1 MEVSMKM
8 IKGFKVYNHKAKE
21 PWGIVSDIC
30 FDCDTSKVTS
40 IVAETISIVPIS
52 KIIAFDEINNIIN
65 GAVVLKKG
73 TVSRVQRLDDK
84 ACRQHSFKGIETV
97 LDENMTKN
105 RLRDIRFNFETGE
118 MTDIVISKN
127 LLTPKNSVRINR
139 IIAKENIIYLQKEGG
154 SGNV

>member
-1 MEVSMKM
+1 M
-8 IKGFKVYNHKAKE
+8 
-21 PWGIVSDIC
+21 
-30 FDCDTSKVTS
+30 
-40 IVAETISIVPIS
+40 
-52 KIIAFDEINNIIN
+52 
-65 GAVVLKKG
+65 
-73 TVSRVQRLDDK
+73 DDK

>member
-65 GAVVLKKG
+65 GAVVLKKEQYQEYKDWTTKLAG
-73 TVSRVQRLDDK
+73 S
-84 ACRQHSFKGIETV
+84 IV
-97 LDENMTKN
+97 L
-105 RLRDIRFNFETGE
+105 RG
-118 MTDIVISKN
+118 
-127 LLTPKNSVRINR
+127 
-139 IIAKENIIYLQKEGG
+139 
-154 SGNV
+154 